1 MRKIS
6 RAEDQFTPINFR
18 TASSILDDVA
28 NGVDVVAN
36 GVANAAGSVNNDIAK
51 GVKAVGDDIAKGIN
65 AVGKG
70 VADVVG
76 GGGNAAKSDLKKH
89 PVAPKPEPTKPKA
102 QPTYP
107 DTDRAK
113 DIAEGI
119 GPDPHDPTEN
129 DPTKGDRKPSK
140 PKPAGEDD
148 DKYDKQL
155 DAAKGNKADSPQLI
169 TFMKEED
176 NAEDARNGEKP
187 EYKGLGQAPIPT
199 GNNSNAQGSETY
211 WGNGKL
217 SSFNER
223 YASEKGESGK
233 FKPPAGVISA
243 AKHALELI
251 EQGKAGDGFTSVGR
265 HRAHQLAAGEMVPLS
280 DIKRMHSYFS
290 RHGVD
295 KKGKDWDNDS
305 PGKVAWLAWG
315 GDAGKSW
322 AASIVKKH
330 GGGDN
335 KKEASG
341 DAIPLGPS
349 SMDFSQSQID
359 APCNIY
365 HFSHVDHRNPNMHWC
380 TCGNLKTDHSEES
393 RYNGYILYGDQRFLS
408 GEKEA
413 NVSMDPND
421 WRNEYFNLDSDW

>member
-1 MRKIS
+1 MRKVS
-6 RAEDQFTPINFR
+6 RASEQENLLTFH
-18 TASSILDDVA
+18 TASSIVDD
-28 NGVDVVAN
+28 VAN
-36 GVANAAGSVNNDIAK
+36 GVANAVGSVNN
-51 GVKAVGDDIAKGIN
+51 DIAKGIN

-76 GGGNAAKSDLKKH
+76 GGGNGGANAAKSDLKKH
-89 PVAPKPEPTKPKA
+89 PVAPKPEPTKPKV

-113 DIAEGI
+113 DIAEGE
-119 GPDPHDPTEN
+119 GPDPHDPTESN
-129 DPTKGDRKPSK
+129 PNKGDVKPSK
-140 PKPAGEDD
+140 PKPAGEDS

-169 TFMKEED
+169 TFMKQED
-176 NAEDARNGEKP
+176 NAADARNGEKP

-251 EQGKAGDGFTSVGR
+251 AAGKAGDGFTSVGR

-295 KKGKDWDNDS
+295 KKGKDWNNDS

-330 GGGDN
+330 GGDN
-335 KKEASG
+335 KKEAAVFNG
-341 DAIPLGPS
+341 HGQAMDEAIEATGHKGVPGEGIHP
-349 SMDFSQSQID
+349 DFEGID
-359 APCNIY
+359 ICMECPGCTPWPCKVI
-365 HFSHVDHRNPNMHWC
+365 
-380 TCGNLKTDHSEES
+380 
-393 RYNGYILYGDQRFLS
+393 
-408 GEKEA
+408 
-413 NVSMDPND
+413 ND
-421 WRNEYFNLDSDW
+421 YLNRK

>member
-1 MRKIS
+1 MRKVS
-6 RAEDQFTPINFR
+6 RASEQETLLTFR

-28 NGVDVVAN
+28 NGV
-36 GVANAAGSVNNDIAK
+36 ANAVGSVNN
-51 GVKAVGDDIAKGIN
+51 DIAKGIN

-70 VADVVG
+70 VADVVDG
-76 GGGNAAKSDLKKH
+76 GGNGGANAAKSDLKKH
-89 PVAPKPEPTKPKA
+89 PVAPKPEPTKPKV

-140 PKPAGEDD
+140 PKPAGEDN

-169 TFMKEED
+169 TFMKQED
-176 NAEDARNGEKP
+176 NAADARNGEKP

-217 SSFNER
+217 ASFNER

-251 EQGKAGDGFTSVGR
+251 KAGKAGDGFTSVGR

-315 GDAGKSW
+315 GDAGASW

-330 GGGDN
+330 GGGE
-335 KKEASG
+335 KEASVSEALG
-341 DAIPLGPS
+341 LLTPAAIVAQPFI
-349 SMDFSQSQID
+349 MDKINKHNEKKRKQEEPEEQKEPEDFD
-359 APCNIY
+359 GK
-365 HFSHVDHRNPNMHWC
+365 H
-380 TCGNLKTDHSEES
+380 GNVNYDDS
-393 RYNGYILYGDQRFLS
+393 
-408 GEKEA
+408 
-413 NVSMDPND
+413 D